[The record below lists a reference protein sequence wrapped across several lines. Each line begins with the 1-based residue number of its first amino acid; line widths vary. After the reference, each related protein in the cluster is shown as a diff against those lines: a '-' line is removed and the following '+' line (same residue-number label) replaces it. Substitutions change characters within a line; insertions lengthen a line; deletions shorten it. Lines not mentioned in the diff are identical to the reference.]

1 MNSTHGKYKD
11 AEQKRTQES
20 KKNVAQESESRKAA
34 EAAGIRPWLEE
45 AQSEE
50 DGARRGE
57 AINGSAWPAT
67 GFAGQVLT
75 HDFGSGENALW
86 LKFRPP
92 TIVRQRALL
101 APRTISFSA
110 ASLSIS

>member
-11 AEQKRTQES
+11 AEQRRTQES
-20 KKNVAQESESRKAA
+20 KPNAAQESKSRKAS
-34 EAAGIRPWLEE
+34 EAAGIRPRLEE
-45 AQSEE
+45 AQREE

-75 HDFGSGENALW
+75 HDFGSGDNALW
-86 LKFRPP
+86 LKFRPL
-92 TIVRQRALL
+92 TIVRQRRLL
-101 APRTISFSA
+101 RARPI
-110 ASLSIS
+110 